1 MEARIMRDLAGLI
14 ARHHRGDRDDNGTD
28 QCAAFDTTISQDLGG
43 DEGIRSGDAGRDPN
57 SPGQGGNN
65 LPG

>member
-1 MEARIMRDLAGLI
+1 MEGHTMRNIAELI
-14 ARHHRGDRDDNGTD
+14 AQHHRGNRDYNRTS
-28 QCAAFDTTISQDLGG
+28 QYAAFDTTVSEDTGG
-43 DEGIRSGDAGRDPN
+43 TEGFGCRDAGRNQN

>member
-14 ARHHRGDRDDNGTD
+14 ARHHRGDRDHNGTD
-28 QCAAFDTTISQDLGG
+28 QCSAFDTTVSQDSGGIEGLG
-43 DEGIRSGDAGRDPN
+43 SGDAGCDQD
-57 SPGQGGNN
+57 SSGQGGNN

>member
-1 MEARIMRDLAGLI
+1 MEARTMRNIAELI
-14 ARHHRGDRDDNGTD
+14 ARHHRGDRDYNRTG
-28 QCAAFDTTISQDLGG
+28 QYSAFDTTVGEDLGG
-43 DEGIRSGDAGRDPN
+43 TEGFGSGDAGCDPN

>member
-1 MEARIMRDLAGLI
+1 MEATTMRNLAGLI

-43 DEGIRSGDAGRDPN
+43 DEGIRSGNAGCDPN
-57 SPGQGGNN
+57 NPGQSGDNI
-65 LPG
+65 PG